1 MNRCFP
7 VLSAALIFLSSIAIN
22 SIASGAEN
30 PEFRLC
36 NLQGREIALRISEEV
51 NSALSAEARNQIAGI
66 AEQVCQ
72 DYAGQSGSYT
82 VIQRPGSNEPAGLSV
97 SASEDDSAASESTEN
112 GLFGEMKII
121 EAEDRVRRP
130 GLKRR

>member
-36 NLQGREIALRISEEV
+36 NLQGREIALRI
-51 NSALSAEARNQIAGI
+51 
-66 AEQVCQ
+66 
-72 DYAGQSGSYT
+72 
-82 VIQRPGSNEPAGLSV
+82 
-97 SASEDDSAASESTEN
+97 
-112 GLFGEMKII
+112 
-121 EAEDRVRRP
+121 
-130 GLKRR
+130 

>member
-1 MNRCFP
+1 MTRLLL
-7 VLSAALIFLSSIAIN
+7 VLSATLILFSSIVIN
-22 SIASGAEN
+22 SAAIGAESS
-30 PEFRLC
+30 ETRLC

-51 NSALSAEARNQIAGI
+51 NSSFSAKARDQIAGI

-72 DYAGQSGSYT
+72 DYARQSSAYT
-82 VIQRPGSNEPAGLSV
+82 VIQRPDLNEAGERSV
-97 SASEDDSAASESTEN
+97 NASVDQSVDSESTER

-121 EAEDRVRRP
+121 EPEDRVRRP

>member
-1 MNRCFP
+1 MSRCFP

-22 SIASGAEN
+22 SISSGAEN
-30 PEFRLC
+30 PEIRLC

-72 DYAGQSGSYT
+72 DYAGQSASYT
-82 VIQRPGSNEPAGLSV
+82 VIQRPGSNEP
-97 SASEDDSAASESTEN
+97 AASESTEN